1 MNKKMTRFARA
12 GKWLSFGAS
21 GPAIDVAMASPCI
34 SADSARVPNPHADER
49 NMSRRLGRVLKVR
62 EFIEFASDSKHM
74 SGSALVVC

>member
-21 GPAIDVAMASPCI
+21 GPAIDAAMASPCI

-49 NMSRRLGRVLKVR
+49 NISRRLGRV
-62 EFIEFASDSKHM
+62 
-74 SGSALVVC
+74 